1 MKCESQREE
10 RVETSI
16 LNGLD
21 LKRML
26 DSGLARLT
34 DRYKEVDSLNVF
46 PVPDG
51 DTGTN
56 MYLTLVGAVNET
68 DTATDKISI
77 GDVAA
82 AAARGALMG
91 ARGNSGVILS
101 QLLRGLAKGLK
112 DMDRVTGKVFAEALD
127 EGVKAAFKA
136 VMKPVEGT
144 ILTVARE
151 AAKEAVRAAGQNSA
165 VINILQA
172 SCIAAE
178 KTLDL
183 TPELLPVLKEAGVVD
198 AGGMGWLIILQ
209 GFCLAQEGGE
219 IVNANYAV
227 LPAQKINAAAEG
239 QGSFKYPYCTEA
251 LVKKNKSNVL
261 GLREKLSKYGDSLMV
276 VETEGYIRVHI
287 HSDHP
292 GKVLE
297 ICLKYGSL
305 KNVKINN
312 MKEQATGKTS
322 PKDAKPY
329 GIVAVA
335 PGEGLKE
342 IMESLGADRIVLGG
356 QTMNPSIRE
365 LLQGVEEIDSDTV
378 IILPNNSNILMTA
391 NQVGSLTPK
400 QIKVIPATTVPQGI
414 AALMAYTPGTQ
425 IDKITGLMNESL
437 KRVKTGEVTYAVRKS
452 KYDGQVIKKGSIIG
466 LFDDK
471 IVNVGSNVTE
481 VVLSLLKKMVTPADE
496 VCTLYY
502 GDMITSL
509 EAKNLM
515 ERIAEQFADMEFE
528 LHYGGQ
534 PLYYYIISVE

>member
-1 MKCESQREE
+1 MKCESQGEE
-10 RVETSI
+10 HVETSI

-56 MYLTLVGAVNET
+56 MYLTLIGAVNET
-68 DTATDKISI
+68 DTAADKNSI

-112 DMDRVTGKVFAEALD
+112 NMDRVTGKVFAEALD

-151 AAKEAVRAAGQNSA
+151 AAKEAVRAAGQSSA

-178 KTLDL
+178 KTLEL

-209 GFCLAQEGGE
+209 GFSLAQEGGE
-219 IVNANYAV
+219 IAYNNYAV
-227 LPAQKINAAAEG
+227 PAPKINAAAEG

-251 LVKKNKSNVL
+251 LVNKNKSNVL
-261 GLREKLSKYGDSLMV
+261 GLREKLSKFGDSLMV
-276 VETEGYIRVHI
+276 VETDGYIRVHI

-292 GKVLE
+292 GEVLE

-312 MKEQATGKTS
+312 MKEQAAGKTS
-322 PKDAKPY
+322 PKDARPF

-356 QTMNPSIRE
+356 QTMNPSTRE
-365 LLQGVEEIDSDTV
+365 LLLGVEEIDSDTV

-391 NQVGSLTPK
+391 NQVGLLTSK

-414 AALMAYTPGTQ
+414 AALMAYTPGAQ
-425 IDKITGLMNESL
+425 IDKITGLMSESL
-437 KRVKTGEVTYAVRKS
+437 KRVKTGEVTYAVKKS
-452 KYDGQVIKKGSIIG
+452 KYDGQVIKKDSVIG

-515 ERIAEQFADMEFE
+515 ERIAQQFADMEFE